1 MEKVRRMSEGNSCKD
16 DSGAILIANYEIVIW
31 ETTLVDSTTE
41 IFCQER
47 KLTSL
52 NAANRRED
60 ISCKL
65 TLDYYRGG
73 NAHSQ
78 IAQ

>member
-1 MEKVRRMSEGNSCKD
+1 
-16 DSGAILIANYEIVIW
+16 
-31 ETTLVDSTTE
+31 LVDSTTE

-60 ISCKL
+60 ISFL
-65 TLDYYRGG
+65 LVLGVERTEARVFRRSDGTARYDSHQSHGRLDGG
-73 NAHSQ
+73 VRSTYVGEKMRV
-78 IAQ
+78 